1 MMLISRFWYAILAVA
16 LAAAVALVYI
26 GINQHNRIRVSDTR
40 TIVEHDRDIVDWYLQ
55 VDSRRR
61 LDALELISVDSKVQA
76 NLNKATAADGKVP
89 QDVRDATKK
98 ALEELAPK
106 YAAAIHDEGKG
117 GTNPNMLFVVDARG
131 RVVGS
136 VNFDR
141 AAMIKDESAF
151 ELGGYPVVADALHG
165 WQRDDTWV
173 VDREAI
179 YRVVAQP
186 VVAAE
191 GAAPIGAVVGFR
203 RVDEG
208 YARRVVEYT
217 YAPVVFFVNPPDGD
231 GLKVIARGKPEK
243 VDLNLDELKLDAQM
257 LATDEH
263 FQKEGVTSLKT
274 AGNLAYEVS
283 RMIGQGWDMG
293 AGYAVARK
301 SIPINDPNALLQQA
315 DEGDKKAVPVPFVG
329 GILAAALL
337 VGLLATFLEHSMPLG
352 KLRRE
357 AAKLA
362 KGEQDAF
369 PLAKLSG
376 AYRRIGQDVNEGF
389 ERVIAKGGGASR
401 KAADLEQILG
411 PVPAAPQ
418 MSAFSFNFDSSS
430 SSSPSGGGS
439 LDSKSAPDLFPELP
453 PAGAAPPPAIATLGS
468 PVSSPSAPSAFS
480 APAAAPAAPPPKPAS
495 PPSRP
500 QAPPPKTPAERAKAD
515 EEAIARAAAMLED
528 DEDAT
533 QVAKIPE
540 ELMKASATGEV
551 KAIENAD
558 ELVQWRTTF
567 EEFVAMRKK
576 CSEPTTG
583 LSFEKFQVQLRRN
596 KEQLVK
602 QYNCRRVK
610 FTVYEKEGKAA
621 LKATPIKD

>member
-16 LAAAVALVYI
+16 LAAAVSLVYV

-61 LDALELISVDSKVQA
+61 LDALELISVDSKIQA
-76 NLNKATAADGKVP
+76 SLNKATAADGKVP
-89 QDVRDATKK
+89 QDVREATKK

-131 RVVGS
+131 RVVGH

-141 AAMIKDESAF
+141 AAMIKDESNF

-165 WQRDDTWV
+165 WMRDDTWV

-191 GAAPIGAVVGFR
+191 GAAPIGAVVGMR
-203 RVDEG
+203 RIDEG

-217 YAPVVFFVNPPDGD
+217 YAPVVFFVNPPDGEF
-231 GLKVIARGKPEK
+231 KVIARGKPEK
-243 VDLNLDELKLDAQM
+243 VDLNLDELKLDSKL
-257 LATDEH
+257 LADDQH

-283 RMIGQGWDMG
+283 RMIGAGWDMG

-315 DEGDKKAVPVPFVG
+315 DEGDKKAVPVPLVG

-357 AAKLA
+357 AEKLA

-376 AYRRIGQDVNEGF
+376 NYRRIGKDVNEGF

-418 MSAFSFNFDSSS
+418 MSAFSFNFDS
-430 SSSPSGGGS
+430 GGGGVTS
-439 LDSKSAPDLFPELP
+439 TETKSAPDLYPDLP
-453 PAGAAPPPAIATLGS
+453 PAGAALPPAIATLGS
-468 PVSSPSAPSAFS
+468 PISAPTP
-480 APAAAPAAPPPKPAS
+480 PAAAAAPPPRP

-515 EEAIARAAAMLED
+515 EEAIARAAAMLDD

-558 ELVQWRTTF
+558 ELVQWRATF

>member
-61 LDALELISVDSKVQA
+61 LDALELISVDSKIQA
-76 NLNKATAADGKVP
+76 SLNKATAADGKVP
-89 QDVRDATKK
+89 QDVREATKK

-131 RVVGS
+131 RVVGH

-141 AAMIKDESAF
+141 AAMIKDESNF

-203 RVDEG
+203 RIDEG

-217 YAPVVFFVNPPDGD
+217 YAPVVFFVNPPDGEF
-231 GLKVIARGKPEK
+231 KVIARGKPEK
-243 VDLNLDELKLDAQM
+243 VDLNLDELKLDSKL
-257 LATDEH
+257 LADDPH

-283 RMIGQGWDMG
+283 RMIGAGWDMG

-315 DEGDKKAVPVPFVG
+315 DEGDKKAVPVPLVG

-337 VGLLATFLEHSMPLG
+337 IGLLATFLEHSMPLG

-357 AAKLA
+357 AEKLA

-376 AYRRIGQDVNEGF
+376 DYRRIGKDVNEGF

-418 MSAFSFNFDSSS
+418 MSAFSFNFDS
-430 SSSPSGGGS
+430 GGGGVTS
-439 LDSKSAPDLFPELP
+439 TETKSSAPDLFPELP

-468 PVSSPSAPSAFS
+468 PLAAPTPAA
-480 APAAAPAAPPPKPAS
+480 APAAAPARP

-558 ELVQWRTTF
+558 ELVQWRATF

-576 CSEPTTG
+576 CGEPTTG

>member
-61 LDALELISVDSKVQA
+61 LDALELISVDSKIQA
-76 NLNKATAADGKVP
+76 SLNKATAADGKVP
-89 QDVRDATKK
+89 QDVREATKK
-98 ALEELAPK
+98 TLEELAPK

-131 RVVGS
+131 RVVGH

-141 AAMIKDESAF
+141 AAMIKDESSF

-191 GAAPIGAVVGFR
+191 GAAPIGAVVGMR

-243 VDLNLDELKLDAQM
+243 VDLNLDELKLDTQM
-257 LATDEH
+257 LASDEH

-283 RMIGQGWDMG
+283 RMIGAGWDMG

-301 SIPINDPNALLQQA
+301 SIPITDPNALLQQA

-418 MSAFSFNFDSSS
+418 MSAFSFNFDSS
-430 SSSPSGGGS
+430 GGGS
-439 LDSKSAPDLFPELP
+439 VGSSEPRSAPDLFPELP
-453 PAGAAPPPAIATLGS
+453 PAGAAPPPAMPTLGS
-468 PVSSPSAPSAFS
+468 PISAPSAQAAS
-480 APAAAPAAPPPKPAS
+480 AATPPAKPVG

-500 QAPPPKTPAERAKAD
+500 GMPPGPAPKTAAERAKAD

-528 DEDAT
+528 DEEAT
-533 QVAKIPE
+533 QVARIPE
-540 ELMKASATGEV
+540 ELMKASKTGEQ
-551 KAIENAD
+551 KAIDNAD
-558 ELVQWRTTF
+558 ELVQWRATF
-567 EEFVAMRKK
+567 DEFVAMRKK
-576 CSEPTTG
+576 CDEPTTG

-602 QYNCRRVK
+602 QYSCRRVK

>member
-1 MMLISRFWYAILAVA
+1 MMLLSRFWYAILAVA

-55 VDSRRR
+55 VDARRR
-61 LDALELISVDSKVQA
+61 LDALTLVSVDSKIQT
-76 NLNKATAADGKVP
+76 NLTKATAADGKVP
-89 QDVRDATKK
+89 QDVREATKK
-98 ALEELAPK
+98 VLEELAPK
-106 YAAAIHDEGKG
+106 YASAIHDEGKG
-117 GTNPNMLFVVDARG
+117 GVNPNMLFAVDARG
-131 RVVGS
+131 RVAGH

-141 AAMIKDESAF
+141 AAMLKDDSNF

-191 GAAPIGAVVGFR
+191 GAAPIGAIVGMR

-208 YARRVVEYT
+208 YAHRVVEYT

-231 GLKVIARGKPEK
+231 GPKVIARDKPEK
-243 VDLNLDELKLDAQM
+243 VDLNLDELKLDAKM
-257 LATDEH
+257 LASDEH

-274 AGNLAYEVS
+274 AGNLAYEIS
-283 RMIGQGWDMG
+283 RMVGAGWEMG

-301 SIPINDPNALLQQA
+301 TIPITDPNALLQQA
-315 DEGDKKAVPVPFVG
+315 DEGDKKAVPVPFVAG
-329 GILAAALL
+329 LLAGALL
-337 VGLLATFLEHSMPLG
+337 MGLLATIFEHSMPLG
-352 KLRRE
+352 KLKRE
-357 AAKLA
+357 ADKLA

-376 AYRRIGQDVNEGF
+376 AYRRIAKDVNEGM

-418 MSAFSFNFDSSS
+418 MSAFSFNFDAPAPSSS
-430 SSSPSGGGS
+430 NEPKPA
-439 LDSKSAPDLFPELP
+439 DDMFPDLP
-453 PAGAAPPPAIATLGS
+453 PAGQVAPAALPTLGS
-468 PVSSPSAPSAFS
+468 
-480 APAAAPAAPPPKPAS
+480 APATPAGPPPKPAHAA
-495 PPSRP
+495 PPGP
-500 QAPPPKTPAERAKAD
+500 PPKPATPHAPPGPPPPKTAAEKAKAD

-528 DEDAT
+528 DDEAT

-540 ELMKASATGEV
+540 ELMKASATGEQ

-558 ELVQWRTTF
+558 ELVQWRQTF
-567 EEFVAMRKK
+567 DDFVSMRKK
-576 CSEPTTG
+576 CNEPTTG
-583 LSFEKFQVQLRRN
+583 LSFEKFQVQLRKN

-602 QYNCRRVK
+602 QYACRRVK